1 MIIGVP
7 KEIKNNENR
16 VAITPAGVAA
26 FVKAGHQ
33 VLIQDQAGTGSG
45 ISNEEYIKAGA
56 EIVATAK
63 EVFAGADMIMKVK
76 EPQPPEYNL
85 FKEGQVLFTYLH
97 LAPEPEVAR
106 ALLDRKVVGIA
117 YETIQ
122 LDNGSLP
129 LLTPMSEVAG
139 RMAIQIGAHYLEK
152 HSEGKGI
159 LLGGVPGVPAADV
172 VIIGGGVVGIN
183 AIKIAVGMGAQVTVI
198 DKSAE
203 RLSYLDDI
211 FGGRITTLIS
221 NSYNIERAV
230 RYADLLV
237 AAVLVPGARAP
248 HIVTEE
254 MVKQM
259 KPGSVIVDIAID
271 QGGSVETIDRETTH
285 DDPVFIKHGV
295 IHYAVAN
302 MPGAVAR
309 TSTYALTNATLSYAL
324 EIAGK
329 GYLRAIKENQALAL
343 GVNVIHGM
351 LTCKAVAEAL
361 HLEYTPLAQII
372 DSAR

>member
-7 KEIKNNENR
+7 KEIKNNEYR

-26 FVKAGHQ
+26 LVNDGHR
-33 VLIQDQAGTGSG
+33 VLIQDQAGAGSG
-45 ISNEEYIKAGA
+45 ISNEDYIKAGA
-56 EIVATAK
+56 EIVANAK

-76 EPQPPEYNL
+76 EPQPQEFDL
-85 FKEGQVLFTYLH
+85 FKEGQILFTYLH

-106 ALLDRKVVGIA
+106 ALLDKKVVAIA

-139 RMAIQIGAHYLEK
+139 RMAIQLGAHYLEK
-152 HSEGKGI
+152 HGEGKGI
-159 LLGGVPGVPAADV
+159 MLGGVPGVPAAEV

-183 AIKIAVGMGAQVTVI
+183 AIKLAVGMGAQVTVL
-198 DKSAE
+198 DKSAD
-203 RLSYLDDI
+203 RLRYLDDI
-211 FGGRITTLIS
+211 YGGRIKTLIS
-221 NSYNIERAV
+221 NSYNIESAV
-230 RYADLLV
+230 RDADLLV
-237 AAVLVPGARAP
+237 GAVLVPGARAP

-259 KPGSVIVDIAID
+259 KPGSVIIDIAID
-271 QGGSVETIDRETTH
+271 QGGSIETIEKETSH
-285 DDPVFIKHGV
+285 DNPVFIKHGV

-302 MPGAVAR
+302 IPGAVAR

-324 EIAGK
+324 EIANK
-329 GYLRAIKENQALAL
+329 GYIKAVKENRALAR
-343 GVNVIHGM
+343 GVNVINGK
-351 LTCKAVAEAL
+351 LTFQAVAEAL
-361 HLEYTPLAQII
+361 QLEYTPLEKVLDEA
-372 DSAR
+372 